1 MIIMDTSQDIVS
13 LLYAKRGKISILFV
27 DTALRFDYSRARKVV
42 IIMEITVG
50 MKGVVESCVEREDTA
65 KEVGS
70 GDLLVYATPCMVA
83 LMEGAACEAI
93 ADCMGE
99 NQTTVGTMLNIEHI
113 SATPVGLEVR
123 AEAEVT
129 EVAGK
134 VITFD
139 VKAFD
144 EAGEIGRGTH
154 KRVVIN
160 AQKFLDKTYGKL

>member
-1 MIIMDTSQDIVS
+1 
-13 LLYAKRGKISILFV
+13 
-27 DTALRFDYSRARKVV
+27 
-42 IIMEITVG
+42 MEITVG
-50 MKGVVESCVEREDTA
+50 MKGEVSTLVEREDTA

-93 ADCMGE
+93 AQALSDS
-99 NQTTVGTMLNIEHI
+99 QTTVGTTLTIEHL

-129 EVAGK
+129 AVEGR
-134 VITFD
+134 VITFHLT
-139 VKAFD
+139 AYD

-154 KRVVIN
+154 KRVLVSS
-160 AQKFLDKTYGKL
+160 QKFLERAYNKL